1 MVQLHEHLQ
10 VEIHSIRV
18 RVSSSLKD
26 WEKDNSKQHEPM
38 KFGSAG
44 NSDVSQRQA
53 KTINKT
59 IDFPE

>member
-1 MVQLHEHLQ
+1 MIEFFERLGKK
-10 VEIHSIRV
+10 IIA
-18 RVSSSLKD
+18 K
-26 WEKDNSKQHEPM
+26 HEPM